1 MKKLLITGLVTAATL
16 ACGVATASAQ
26 TVYIVRHAEKA
37 SDTERDPVL
46 SDAGI
51 LRAEAVAALFAG
63 DMPDLVVV
71 SPLQRTRLTAAPTI
85 AASGA
90 FVAVS
95 PLDGGVEAHVT
106 TIRRGVL
113 ALPEDAVVL
122 ISGHSNTVPLI
133 AQALGYATPDM
144 PECEYDRLIRIELRN
159 GEVSGETLRYGAPS
173 TC

>member
-1 MKKLLITGLVTAATL
+1 MKKLLITGLATAAAL
-16 ACGVATASAQ
+16 VCGVATASAQ

-46 SDAGI
+46 SEAGVA
-51 LRAEAVAALFAG
+51 RAGAVAALFT
-63 DMPDLVVV
+63 DDLPDLVVV

-85 AASGA
+85 EASGA
-90 FVAVS
+90 FVTIS
-95 PLDGGVEAHVT
+95 PLDAGVEAHVA
-106 TIRRGVL
+106 TIRQGVL

-122 ISGHSNTVPLI
+122 VSGHSNTVPLI
-133 AQALGYATPDM
+133 ARALGYETPDM
-144 PECEYDRLIRIELRN
+144 PECEYDRLIRIEIVN

>member
-1 MKKLLITGLVTAATL
+1 MAAAL
-16 ACGVATASAQ
+16 ACGVSMASAQ

-46 SDAGI
+46 SEDGMA
-51 LRAEAVAALFAG
+51 RAEAVAALFEDGA
-63 DMPDLVVV
+63 PDLVVV
-71 SPLQRTRLTAAPTI
+71 SPLQRTRLTATPAI

-95 PLDGGVEAHVT
+95 PLDGGVEAHVAI
-106 TIRRGVL
+106 IRQGVL
-113 ALPEDAVVL
+113 TLPEDAVVL

-133 AQALGYATPDM
+133 SRALGYDTPDM

-159 GEVSGETLRYGAPS
+159 GQVSGETLRYGAPG

>member
-1 MKKLLITGLVTAATL
+1 MRSLIIGIAA
-16 ACGVATASAQ
+16 ACGLSLAAGAASAQ

-37 SDTERDPVL
+37 SDTERDPGL
-46 SDAGI
+46 SDAGVT
-51 LRAEAVAALFAG
+51 RAIALSGLFAKG
-63 DMPDLVVV
+63 QPDLIVV
-71 SPLQRTRLTAAPTI
+71 SPFQRTRLTAGPTAGI
-85 AASGA
+85 SGA
-90 FVAVS
+90 FIATS
-95 PLDGGVEAHVT
+95 PLDAGVEAHVEA
-106 TIRRGVL
+106 IRRGVM

-133 AQALGYATPDM
+133 ARALGYETPDM